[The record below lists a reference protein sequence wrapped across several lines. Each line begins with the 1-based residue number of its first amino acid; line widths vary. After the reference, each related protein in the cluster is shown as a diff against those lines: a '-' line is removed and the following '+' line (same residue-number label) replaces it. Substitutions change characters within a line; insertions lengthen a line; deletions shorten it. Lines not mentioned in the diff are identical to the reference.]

1 MPRTEPG
8 QSPRGVLLA
17 ALMALALP
25 SVAATNDAEPA
36 TNTTA
41 ASVSPTRLV
50 VLDVEL
56 IGDLGGP
63 AYEAEHEARLRMAS
77 ALLREQ
83 LSATRLYEV
92 ADNSRAAAL
101 IESLKA
107 RQSLRQCNGCE
118 FDIANQLGAQQVLVP
133 WVYRVSNLILTLNYE
148 IRDVATGETVTRKAF
163 DFRGDNDAA
172 WRHAIAYMVRDL
184 KERVARPPER

>member
-1 MPRTEPG
+1 MPITDLGPW
-8 QSPRGVLLA
+8 PRGVLLA
-17 ALMALALP
+17 ALVALALP
-25 SVAATNDAEPA
+25 SVAAKKDADPA

-41 ASVSPTRLV
+41 TSVSPTRLV

-63 AYEAEHEARLRMAS
+63 AYEAQHEARLKMAS

-118 FDIANQLGAQQVLVP
+118 FDIAKELDAQQVLVP

-148 IRDVATGETVTRKAF
+148 IRDVAMGETITRKAF

-172 WRHAIAYMVRDL
+172 WRHAITYMVRDL